1 MGNQDSKEN
10 ETSPNQEQ
18 QPSNNTQNDYKQPHN
33 TTNNS
38 SERAQPPPPSSS
50 TSSGVSKPAL
60 NISVTIN
67 NHLNTADQTKP
78 SKTVELS
85 DEATKY
91 QHYLK
96 FLYKNNYTS
105 LSYQDLCAFI
115 LQYHWRRY
123 FIQKIKQE
131 QQGIIDI
138 IYDSTVE
145 DTSTRSFQAKSFDIL
160 DTKRYKYR
168 CYNLHKY
175 THLTSIIN
183 ETQSHEQLPAIFI
196 NGYYIGGYAAL
207 QELESLQMTQRVI
220 NKEYNERCIRCFTA
234 RNGTKSVCERCNRKY
249 MFFTR
254 NDERC
259 YAVFERRFT
268 G

>member
-1 MGNQDSKEN
+1 M
-10 ETSPNQEQ
+10 
-18 QPSNNTQNDYKQPHN
+18 
-33 TTNNS
+33 
-38 SERAQPPPPSSS
+38 
-50 TSSGVSKPAL
+50 SKPAL

-67 NHLNTADQTKP
+67 NHLNTSNQTKP

-123 FIQKIKQE
+123 FIHKIKQE
-131 QQGIIDI
+131 QRGMIDI
-138 IYDSTVE
+138 IYDSRAE
-145 DTSTRSFQAKSFDIL
+145 DAPTRSFQAKSFDIL
-160 DTKRYKYR
+160 DSRRYRYR
-168 CYNLHKY
+168 CFDLCKY
-175 THLTSIIN
+175 TRLASVVN
-183 ETQSHEQLPAIFI
+183 EVRSSELPAIFI
-196 NGYYIGGYAAL
+196 NGYYIGGYSAL
-207 QELESLQMTQRVI
+207 QELESAQMTQRIVG
-220 NKEYNERCIRCFTA
+220 KEYTERCVRCLTA
-234 RNGTKSVCERCNRKY
+234 RNGKNVCHCCSRKY
-249 MFFTR
+249 TFFAR
-254 NDERC
+254 NDGRC